1 MKTKTFFFILVL
13 FITSVLP
20 VYPQSETDTSSKRP
34 GKKTILVQ
42 AVMCEGVQN
51 YSPVN
56 PAVVFPID
64 SGSGK
69 ISCFTEFDPVP
80 EKMFI
85 LHNWFHQGRIVTRKK
100 LSLKPPKWS
109 TFSSIQLREM
119 DKGPWFIEISDPQ
132 GKIFKTLRF
141 SITD

>member
-1 MKTKTFFFILVL
+1 MKTGILFFFLVL
-13 FITSVLP
+13 SITVVPP
-20 VYPQSETDTSSKRP
+20 VHPQSKAGSSPDRT
-34 GKKTILVQ
+34 GEQALLVR
-42 AVMCEGVQN
+42 AVMCEEVRN

-56 PAVVFPID
+56 PAVVFSIS
-64 SGSGK
+64 SGR
-69 ISCFTEFDPVP
+69 ISCFTAFDPVP
-80 EKMFI
+80 GKMFI
-85 LHNWFHQGRIVTRKK
+85 HHNWFHQGKMVTRKT

-119 DKGPWFIEISDPQ
+119 DKGPWFIEISDSQ